1 MTQYRLSTFDLPTLR
16 RHTIGFDRLFN
27 ELSRTFENSKT
38 VDNYPPHNVLQT
50 GDNTYTVELAVTGF
64 REDELSVQMKDKLL
78 RVEGTHDLATEE
90 AATVEY
96 IHRGLAQRNF
106 IKEWTLPEHMEVKS
120 VRVRNGIMFI
130 MLEQL
135 IPEEQKPKSIA
146 ITFD

>member
-27 ELSRTFENSKT
+27 ELNRTFEGSKA
-38 VDNYPPHNVLQT
+38 DNYPPHNVLQT
-50 GDNTYTVELAVTGF
+50 GENTYMVELAVTGF
-64 REDELSVQMKDKLL
+64 NETELSVVLKDKVL
-78 RVEGTHDLATEE
+78 RVEGTHDVDHEE
-90 AATVEY
+90 AASAVEF

-106 IKEWTLPEHMEVKS
+106 VKEWTLPEHMEVQS

-130 MLEQL
+130 ALEQL

-146 ITFD
+146 ITFE